1 MSRKKT
7 EPKPNYELMF
17 KSAVLALQTTY
28 SAYKVAR
35 EKELYMSWYGDDG
48 SYRELEGIGK
58 VRVTA
63 SELLHEINMLKAQV
77 EEYRRLME
85 REKDEGL

>member
-1 MSRKKT
+1 MQRKKT
-7 EPKPNYELMF
+7 KPNYDLMF
-17 KSAVLALQTTY
+17 QSAVAALQTTY

-35 EKELYMSWYGDDG
+35 EKELSMSWYGDDG

-85 REKDEGL
+85 REKDEQIH